1 MLRRNAVEF
10 HQRSCSGVPG
20 WKKVGSGFY
29 FCINTHM
36 LMGLH
41 NRAAQEWVMRK
52 APVSERALIQR
63 LNRKIKE
70 DDLVLKKCGPYSK
83 AYDSLG
89 DYYVVDIHQNMIV
102 ERRLDSTDLQ
112 SLGRAKKVL
121 ADWETIFEV
130 LRG

>member
-20 WKKVGSGFY
+20 WKKVGSEFY

-36 LMGLH
+36 LMCLH
-41 NRAAQEWVMRK
+41 NRAAQERVMRK

-70 DDLVLKKCGPYSK
+70 
-83 AYDSLG
+83 
-89 DYYVVDIHQNMIV
+89 MI
-102 ERRLDSTDLQ
+102 
-112 SLGRAKKVL
+112 
-121 ADWETIFEV
+121 WF
-130 LRG
+130 